1 MYQRYREKTVP
12 PRNAD
17 GIILELKV
25 NHTPEKVISQINDKQ
40 YVLRFMGKLGEE
52 PKYTGRVL
60 GVGIGYDREKKHH
73 RCKIAVLKEKNM

>member
-25 NHTPEKVISQINDKQ
+25 NHTPEEVISQINDKQ

-60 GVGIGYDREKKHH
+60 GLVLVTIGRKSIIDVR
-73 RCKIAVLKEKNM
+73 